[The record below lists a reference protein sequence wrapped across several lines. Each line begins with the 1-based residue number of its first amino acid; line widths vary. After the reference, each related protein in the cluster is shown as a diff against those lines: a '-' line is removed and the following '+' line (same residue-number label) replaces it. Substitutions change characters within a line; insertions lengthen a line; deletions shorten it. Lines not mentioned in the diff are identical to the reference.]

1 MTESLSKS
9 ASPIIEGNSQALYKR
24 AKQLIP
30 GGTQLLSKRPEMFLP
45 DLWPAYYSKASG
57 CDIWDLDG
65 KHYIDTAYM
74 GVGAN
79 ILGYCDAD
87 VDQAVIDSI
96 RRGTNTTLN
105 APEEVELAELLLE
118 IHPWADM
125 VRYARTGGEAMAIA
139 VRIARAK
146 TGKDK
151 VLFCGYH
158 GWHDWYISANLADDQ
173 LKNGHLIPGLAPS
186 GVPRALLD
194 SAIPFTYNDK
204 EGFLALIDKYGS
216 EVGAICLES
225 VRNFLPEDGFLETIR
240 EVSREKGIVLIMD
253 EITAGFRMNVGGAH
267 LRFGVEPDIAVFGK
281 ALSNG
286 YPMSAVIG
294 KAEVMEAAQGSF
306 ISSLCWTDRTGP
318 AATIATIKKMQAI
331 DSPAQIIKIGQQVQ
345 AGWKEAAT
353 STGLS
358 IKVMGL
364 PAISAFA
371 FQHERPLEMKTF
383 MIQEMLK
390 RGFLASTALY
400 ASCAHT
406 EETIKSYLTAL
417 TEVFGM
423 LSDILKKG
431 ESWDQ
436 HLQGAVC
443 HSGFKRLT

>member
-1 MTESLSKS
+1 MTESLNKTT
-9 ASPIIEGNSQALYKR
+9 ALIQAGKSQALYAK

-45 DLWPAYYSKASG
+45 DLWPSYYAKANG
-57 CDIWDLDG
+57 CEVWDLDG
-65 KHYIDTAYM
+65 NHYYDTAYM

-79 ILGYCDAD
+79 ILGYCDED

-96 RRGTNTTLN
+96 KKGTNTTLN

-146 TGKDK
+146 TKKDK

-173 LKNGHLIPGLAPS
+173 LKNGHLIPGLEPN

-194 SAIPFTYNDK
+194 TAIPFTYNDT
-204 EGFLALIDKYGS
+204 EGFLALIDRYGDQ
-216 EVGAICLES
+216 VGAICLES
-225 VRNFLPEDGFLETIR
+225 VRNFLPEPGFLETIR
-240 EVSREKGIVLIMD
+240 RISQEKGIVMIMD

-267 LRFGVEPDIAVFGK
+267 LRFGITPDIAVFGK

-286 YPMSAVIG
+286 YPMAAVIG
-294 KAEVMEAAQGSF
+294 IGEVMEAAQGSF
-306 ISSLCWTDRTGP
+306 ISSLCWTDRVGP
-318 AATIATIKKMQAI
+318 AATIATIRKMQAI
-331 DSPAQIIKIGQQVQ
+331 DSPAQIIATGKKIQ
-345 AGWKEAAT
+345 AGWKAAAT
-353 STGLS
+353 ATGLD

-371 FQHERPLEMKTF
+371 FQHAHPLEMKTF
-383 MIQEMLK
+383 YIQEMLK
-390 RGFLASTALY
+390 RGFLASTAFY

-406 EETIKSYLTAL
+406 GEVIDAFLAAMQ
-417 TEVFGM
+417 EVFGRIAEIVSEGDNWEQY
-423 LSDILKKG
+423 LEG
-431 ESWDQ
+431 P
-436 HLQGAVC
+436 VC
-443 HSGFKRLT
+443 HAGFKRLT

>member
-1 MTESLSKS
+1 MTESLNK
-9 ASPIIEGNSQALYKR
+9 PTEKILPGKSQALY
-24 AKQLIP
+24 AKAKTLIP

-65 KHYIDTAYM
+65 THYYDTAYM

-79 ILGYCDAD
+79 ILGYCDPD
-87 VDQAVIDSI
+87 VDQAVIQSI
-96 RRGTNTTLN
+96 QKGSNTTLN
-105 APEEVELAELLLE
+105 APEEVELAELLLN

-139 VRIARAK
+139 VRIARAH

-158 GWHDWYISANLADDQ
+158 GWHDWYISANLAEDK
-173 LKNGHLIPGLAPS
+173 LKNGHLIPGLEPS

-194 SAIPFTYNDK
+194 TAMPFTYNDT
-204 EGFLALIDKYGS
+204 EGFLELINKHG
-216 EVGAICLES
+216 EELGAVCLES
-225 VRNFLPEDGFLETIR
+225 VRNFLPEDGFLETVR
-240 EVSREKGIVLIMD
+240 EVTREKGIVLIMD

-267 LRFGVEPDIAVFGK
+267 LRFDVIPDIAVFGK

-286 YPMSAVIG
+286 YPMAALIG
-294 KAEVMEAAQGSF
+294 VANVMEAAQGSF
-306 ISSLCWTDRTGP
+306 ISSLCWTDRVGP
-318 AATIATIKKMQAI
+318 AATIATIRKMQQI
-331 DSPAQIIKIGQQVQ
+331 DSPAQIIRIGKKVQ
-345 AGWKEAAT
+345 SGWKEAAT
-353 STGLS
+353 ATGLD

-371 FQHERPLEMKTF
+371 FQHDHPLEMKTF
-383 MIQEMLK
+383 FVQEMLK
-390 RGFLASTALY
+390 KGFLASTALY

-406 EETIKSYLTAL
+406 DEVIDSYLEAMKD
-417 TEVFGM
+417 VFGR
-423 LSDILKKG
+423 LSSIISSG
-431 ESWDQ
+431 NSWEQ
-436 HLQGAVC
+436 YLEGPVC